1 MSNISGGTQRPR
13 RSQQTRLTEKLAPET
28 KPRQPAMRQPK
39 GRSQRLIE
47 EEARRSAPPK
57 TRGTPTGKRPSAPK
71 RKTTPKPRKGRK
83 KRSSTF
89 LWLLVMLISLTCTA
103 GLLLLAAPQML
114 GMELAG
120 LPTLAFVNGSIIRY
134 DAERIANF
142 NEAVALVNTD
152 RIFPGVT
159 IDGINVGGMTRADA
173 ESALGQGG
181 VDNSRVNL
189 HVVADAY
196 TYDIT
201 GYDVPLYRNVSE
213 MAAVAY
219 AAGRGNTT
227 ALRGSGRTPLSERV
241 ATIRAMQQS
250 PVTLQTQITYDRDA
264 VRKIAENI
272 AADVTCTPVNATV
285 ESFDPATKQ
294 FTFNSDI
301 SGAYL
306 DANSVYQT
314 LTGVLDM
321 GNYTASL
328 RLQSDTVLADVTK
341 SQIVGKF
348 GRISTYTTKTTSNS
362 NRNTNI
368 DLSCQAI
375 NGYKVAP
382 GDTFSFNQA
391 TGQRTAAK
399 GYKEATAIS
408 GGQSVP
414 EVGGGVCQ
422 TSSTL
427 FNSVAR
433 ANLEIVYR
441 SPHAWPSSYVQKG
454 MDATVNWPNL
464 DFKFKNDTEWPIYIV
479 ANYSKQ
485 KCTVEIY
492 GMLLPDGVSI
502 DLESTVT
509 RTIDPPSDTKYVQ
522 NTKLAAGTQETTIKK
537 RTGYVV
543 ETYQIWYQ
551 NGKEVDRKLL
561 CTSTYKAYQ
570 ETVEYN

>member
-39 GRSQRLIE
+39 GRSQRLID

-71 RKTTPKPRKGRK
+71 RKTTRKPRKGRK

-181 VDNSRVNL
+181 VDNSSVNL

-250 PVTLQTQITYDRDA
+250 PVTLQKNRGEYRGGCDLHARERD
-264 VRKIAENI
+264 
-272 AADVTCTPVNATV
+272 
-285 ESFDPATKQ
+285 
-294 FTFNSDI
+294 
-301 SGAYL
+301 G
-306 DANSVYQT
+306 
-314 LTGVLDM
+314 GVL
-321 GNYTASL
+321 
-328 RLQSDTVLADVTK
+328 
-341 SQIVGKF
+341 
-348 GRISTYTTKTTSNS
+348 
-362 NRNTNI
+362 
-368 DLSCQAI
+368 
-375 NGYKVAP
+375 
-382 GDTFSFNQA
+382 
-391 TGQRTAAK
+391 
-399 GYKEATAIS
+399 
-408 GGQSVP
+408 
-414 EVGGGVCQ
+414 
-422 TSSTL
+422 
-427 FNSVAR
+427 
-433 ANLEIVYR
+433 
-441 SPHAWPSSYVQKG
+441 
-454 MDATVNWPNL
+454 
-464 DFKFKNDTEWPIYIV
+464 
-479 ANYSKQ
+479 
-485 KCTVEIY
+485 
-492 GMLLPDGVSI
+492 
-502 DLESTVT
+502 
-509 RTIDPPSDTKYVQ
+509 
-522 NTKLAAGTQETTIKK
+522 
-537 RTGYVV
+537 
-543 ETYQIWYQ
+543 
-551 NGKEVDRKLL
+551 
-561 CTSTYKAYQ
+561 
-570 ETVEYN
+570 

>member
-13 RSQQTRLTEKLAPET
+13 RSQQTCLTEKLAPET

-71 RKTTPKPRKGRK
+71 RKTTRKPRKGRK

-181 VDNSRVNL
+181 VDNNSVHL

-348 GRISTYTTKTTSNS
+348 GRISENHQQFQPQHEHRPVLPSH
-362 NRNTNI
+362 
-368 DLSCQAI
+368 
-375 NGYKVAP
+375 
-382 GDTFSFNQA
+382 
-391 TGQRTAAK
+391 QR
-399 GYKEATAIS
+399 
-408 GGQSVP
+408 
-414 EVGGGVCQ
+414 
-422 TSSTL
+422 L
-427 FNSVAR
+427 
-433 ANLEIVYR
+433 
-441 SPHAWPSSYVQKG
+441 
-454 MDATVNWPNL
+454 
-464 DFKFKNDTEWPIYIV
+464 
-479 ANYSKQ
+479 
-485 KCTVEIY
+485 
-492 GMLLPDGVSI
+492 
-502 DLESTVT
+502 
-509 RTIDPPSDTKYVQ
+509 
-522 NTKLAAGTQETTIKK
+522 
-537 RTGYVV
+537 
-543 ETYQIWYQ
+543 
-551 NGKEVDRKLL
+551 
-561 CTSTYKAYQ
+561 
-570 ETVEYN
+570 

>member
-1 MSNISGGTQRPR
+1 M
-13 RSQQTRLTEKLAPET
+13 
-28 KPRQPAMRQPK
+28 
-39 GRSQRLIE
+39 
-47 EEARRSAPPK
+47 
-57 TRGTPTGKRPSAPK
+57 
-71 RKTTPKPRKGRK
+71 
-83 KRSSTF
+83 
-89 LWLLVMLISLTCTA
+89 
-103 GLLLLAAPQML
+103 
-114 GMELAG
+114 
-120 LPTLAFVNGSIIRY
+120 
-134 DAERIANF
+134 
-142 NEAVALVNTD
+142 
-152 RIFPGVT
+152 
-159 IDGINVGGMTRADA
+159 
-173 ESALGQGG
+173 
-181 VDNSRVNL
+181 DNSSVNL

-285 ESFDPATKQ
+285 ESFDPTTKQ

-427 FNSVAR
+427 FNAVAR

>member
-57 TRGTPTGKRPSAPK
+57 TRGTPTGKRASAPK
-71 RKTTPKPRKGRK
+71 RKTTRKPRKGRK

-89 LWLLVMLISLTCTA
+89 LWLLVMLISLTGTA

-114 GMELAG
+114 GMELSG

-181 VDNSRVNL
+181 VDNSSVNL

-285 ESFDPATKQ
+285 ESFDRRSSSPSTAT
-294 FTFNSDI
+294 SAARI
-301 SGAYL
+301 W
-306 DANSVYQT
+306 
-314 LTGVLDM
+314 M
-321 GNYTASL
+321 PTASI
-328 RLQSDTVLADVTK
+328 RRSRACWTW
-341 SQIVGKF
+341 
-348 GRISTYTTKTTSNS
+348 
-362 NRNTNI
+362 
-368 DLSCQAI
+368 AI
-375 NGYKVAP
+375 TPRPCVC
-382 GDTFSFNQA
+382 S
-391 TGQRTAAK
+391 RTR
-399 GYKEATAIS
+399 
-408 GGQSVP
+408 
-414 EVGGGVCQ
+414 C
-422 TSSTL
+422 
-427 FNSVAR
+427 
-433 ANLEIVYR
+433 
-441 SPHAWPSSYVQKG
+441 W
-454 MDATVNWPNL
+454 
-464 DFKFKNDTEWPIYIV
+464 
-479 ANYSKQ
+479 
-485 KCTVEIY
+485 
-492 GMLLPDGVSI
+492 
-502 DLESTVT
+502 
-509 RTIDPPSDTKYVQ
+509 RT
-522 NTKLAAGTQETTIKK
+522 
-537 RTGYVV
+537 
-543 ETYQIWYQ
+543 
-551 NGKEVDRKLL
+551 
-561 CTSTYKAYQ
+561 
-570 ETVEYN
+570 

>member
-1 MSNISGGTQRPR
+1 MSNLSPNGGTPRPR
-13 RSQQTRLTEKLAPET
+13 RAQQNALPESRT
-28 KPRQPAMRQPK
+28 RQPAIRQPK
-39 GRSQRLIE
+39 GRSQRLIQE
-47 EEARRSAPPK
+47 EESRRTALKAAAPAKRTQKTAAPRKKPVRK
-57 TRGTPTGKRPSAPK
+57 TR
-71 RKTTPKPRKGRK
+71 KGSK
-83 KRSSTF
+83 KRGSSV
-89 LWLLVMLISLTCTA
+89 LWLLVALISLTCTA

-114 GMELAG
+114 GMQLAG
-120 LPTLAFVNGSIIRY
+120 LPTIAFVNGSIIQY
-134 DAERIANF
+134 DAARAENF
-142 NEAVALVNTD
+142 SEAVALVNTD

-159 IDGINVGGMTRADA
+159 IDGIDVGGLTRAEA
-173 ESALGQGG
+173 ESVLGQGG

-189 HVVADAY
+189 HVQADAY
-196 TYDIT
+196 SYNIT

-241 ATIRAMQQS
+241 ASIRAMQQS
-250 PVTLQTQITYDRDA
+250 PVALTTQVTYDHEA

-272 AADVTCTPVNATV
+272 AADVTCAPVNATV
-285 ESFDPATKQ
+285 ESFDADTKQ

-314 LTGVLDM
+314 LIGALDT

-328 RLQSDTVLADVTK
+328 RLESDTVLADVTR
-341 SQIVGKF
+341 SQIVGRF
-348 GRISTYTTKTTSNS
+348 GKISEYSTKTTSNA

-375 NGYKVAP
+375 NGYRVDP

-391 TGQRTAAK
+391 TGQRTASK
-399 GYKEATAIS
+399 GYKEAAAIS

-427 FNSVAR
+427 FNAVAR

-479 ANYSKQ
+479 AKYAKQ

-492 GMLLPDGVSI
+492 GMLLPDGVTI
-502 DLESTVT
+502 DLESTVI
-509 RTIDPPSDTKYVQ
+509 RTIDPPTDTKYVQ
-522 NTKLAAGTQETTIKK
+522 NTKLAAGTQQTTIKK

-551 NGKEVDRKLL
+551 NGTEIDRKLL